1 MVFFSCF
8 IIWKKR
14 EKENIFI
21 TFSIYISTHT
31 SKLWDPGWLIARS
44 AASTVLINFHEHEIR
59 HRKLLLFPFYQW
71 QIFKNREFYFQV
83 FFICT
88 LWKPRDQIKSFL
100 RAAYGVSLNG
110 RSVHY
115 SFNQNDKIW
124 RRCRAFSHRGHSLL
138 ILGPSLLSVC
148 RFWVKGDEIW
158 NCHNYMT
165 RENSIRKHSLSSKM
179 FIYTKKEP
187 AHNRVPFLADYI
199 RMKLRL
205 DIAIFKTMVIFHFF
219 SYS

>member
-1 MVFFSCF
+1 MKYDTVSCYYFHF
-8 IIWKKR
+8 ISDKSSR
-14 EKENIFI
+14 TGNF
-21 TFSIYISTHT
+21 TF
-31 SKLWDPGWLIARS
+31 K
-44 AASTVLINFHEHEIR
+44 
-59 HRKLLLFPFYQW
+59 
-71 QIFKNREFYFQV
+71 

-115 SFNQNDKIW
+115 SFNQNDNIW
-124 RRCRAFSHRGHSLL
+124 RRCRAFSHKGHSLL

-187 AHNRVPFLADYI
+187 AHNRECPFL
-199 RMKLRL
+199 LTT
-205 DIAIFKTMVIFHFF
+205 FEWN
-219 SYS
+219 